1 MKLLITTLVSVLL
14 VAHLQT
20 TLGARDLSATHRF
33 SATLDPNGEYQ
44 LYWNYNLTAGTISFA
59 VRVQT
64 TGWVGFGLSPNGQMP
79 GSDVVI
85 GWVDSNGGV
94 HFHVRECEAFNID
107 GVDILKMCVYFQRTA
122 MLKDATCL
130 PLMQARTGSWSEGR
144 RKVVTPSWSSLGTS
158 PPVMIKISMFW

>member
-20 TLGARDLSATHRF
+20 TLGARDLSANYRF
-33 SATLDPNGEYQ
+33 SATLDPNGQYQ
-44 LYWNYNLTAGTISFA
+44 LYWNYNLTAGTILFA

-94 HFHVRECEAFNID
+94 HFHVRESEA
-107 GVDILKMCVYFQRTA
+107 
-122 MLKDATCL
+122 
-130 PLMQARTGSWSEGR
+130 
-144 RKVVTPSWSSLGTS
+144 
-158 PPVMIKISMFW
+158 

>member
-1 MKLLITTLVSVLL
+1 MKLLVITLVSVLL

-20 TLGARDLSATHRF
+20 TLGARDLSATYRF
-33 SATLDPNGEYQ
+33 SATLDPNGQYQ

-94 HFHVRECEAFNID
+94 HFHVRECEAF
-107 GVDILKMCVYFQRTA
+107 GVGILIMCIYFQRTA
-122 MLKDATCL
+122 MLRDATCL
-130 PLMQARTGSWSEGR
+130 PLMQARTGSWSAGR
-144 RKVVTPSWSSLGTS
+144 KMVGTPS
-158 PPVMIKISMFW
+158 

>member
-1 MKLLITTLVSVLL
+1 MKLLITTLVSVVL
-14 VAHLQT
+14 VAQLRT
-20 TLGARDLSATHRF
+20 TLGAHDLSATYRF
-33 SATLDPNGEYQ
+33 SATLDPNGQYQ

-94 HFHVRECEAFNID
+94 QFHVRECEAFNID
-107 GVDILKMCVYFQRTA
+107 CVDILIMCVYFQRTA
-122 MLKDATCL
+122 MLRDATCL
-130 PLMQARTGSWSEGR
+130 PLMHARTGSWSEGR
-144 RKVVTPSWSSLGTS
+144 KKVVTPSWNSLGTS
-158 PPVMIKISMFW
+158 PPVMIKISMLR